1 MISKIDFDYFWRLE
15 SINNALQMAVVKPVT
30 IIENTKGCFGSVF
43 TSEIYYD
50 AADNEV
56 QARSIM
62 KKRLEIGEEDIL
74 IHLKLFGKMRDNF
87 YSIQEFANTQN
98 RNEIYNETKYLCK
111 NLLKYHD
118 LVISHKNKLKEFT
131 FLELPS
137 AQKSKLFL
145 TPFVHSDGRGYLRH
159 LRFNNEDINWD
170 KSVSYFKKSN
180 FNFKTSNC
188 KIPELV
194 PTQDDGEGINYE
206 TLRGRLELTIELIRR
221 AKEEF

>member
-98 RNEIYNETKYLCK
+98 RNVNI
-111 NLLKYHD
+111 
-118 LVISHKNKLKEFT
+118 
-131 FLELPS
+131 
-137 AQKSKLFL
+137 
-145 TPFVHSDGRGYLRH
+145 
-159 LRFNNEDINWD
+159 
-170 KSVSYFKKSN
+170 
-180 FNFKTSNC
+180 
-188 KIPELV
+188 
-194 PTQDDGEGINYE
+194 
-206 TLRGRLELTIELIRR
+206 
-221 AKEEF
+221 